1 MARIGEN
8 PIFWALKL
16 QCDLDVGAFTLPHA
30 APKPS
35 IQPSQLQVSGFEVSM
50 RVQTLAEVYFAYGG
64 FPKLGVLFGCPYYKD
79 HGSWGLYWGP
89 PILGNYHIHAFMR
102 PYLKRRHVILMIW
115 D

>member
-8 PIFWALKL
+8 PFFWALKL
-16 QCDLDVGAFTLPHA
+16 QCDLDVGICFRIAGAFTLHDRMQPLN
-30 APKPS
+30 PKPS

-50 RVQTLAEVYFAYGG
+50 RVQTLAEVYFAYGD

-102 PYLKRRHVILMIW
+102 P
-115 D
+115 